1 MRVTKKPILPGLP
14 SGRMGCLLFQRF
26 SYGRDLPVSAA
37 VRTATAVRTTAA
49 AVEATAACDATS
61 ACRVAVESATHRYM
75 RVAAAEAAAVD
86 GSASCISGSVA
97 HVAVTLPTVAVTVP
111 AVSVP
116 FRPRASRSR
125 YRASRSRCRYRASRN
140 QGGPS
145 IPGVH
150 SNRRGTTGLLR

>member
-49 AVEATAACDATS
+49 AVEATTAACDATS
-61 ACRVAVESATHRYM
+61 ACRVAVEPATHRFM
-75 RVAAAEAAAVD
+75 RVAAMEAAAVD

-97 HVAVTLPTVAVTVP
+97 HVA
-111 AVSVP
+111 
-116 FRPRASRSR
+116 R
-125 YRASRSRCRYRASRN
+125 
-140 QGGPS
+140 
-145 IPGVH
+145 
-150 SNRRGTTGLLR
+150 